1 MDKKSDIEEILE
13 EIRRERHRQDLKW
26 GHQIA
31 HIKSF
36 VESWPI
42 ASLPPSD
49 AVKDA
54 EQELREAGQESFMLT
69 LLEEVIEVRDTLA
82 DESIGDISAREKVA
96 EAEIVQVAAVCAK
109 WLQAIRERRRLA
121 MAESRNDQTRTE

>member
-1 MDKKSDIEEILE
+1 M
-13 EIRRERHRQDLKW
+13 
-26 GHQIA
+26 
-31 HIKSF
+31 
-36 VESWPI
+36 
-42 ASLPPSD
+42 
-49 AVKDA
+49 
-54 EQELREAGQESFMLT
+54 
-69 LLEEVIEVRDTLA
+69 RDTLA